1 MLEEFENSM
10 EEDEPKEVKAKS
22 IDEEVDEAL
31 AALSEDE
38 SEASEVETASERED
52 GEIGEEEFE

>member
-1 MLEEFENSM
+1 M
-10 EEDEPKEVKAKS
+10 
-22 IDEEVDEAL
+22 

-38 SEASEVETASERED
+38 SEDEDREARKLLEREE